1 VPASPFDSS
10 LHGGPWS
17 GSFLKGTLLDQLIAI
32 EGNPVTMQNGKLT
45 IPDQPIVHYI
55 EGDGIGID
63 ITPVMMKVVDAA
75 VSKAYNDQ
83 KSIVWSEVLAG
94 EKAFKA
100 TGEWLPQAT
109 LDAMRTGLVSIKG
122 PLTTPVGGGIRS
134 LNVALRQ
141 KLDLYACVRPVRW
154 YDGTPSPVKSPGDV
168 DMIIFREN
176 SEDVYAGI
184 EWESGSEE
192 VKKVI
197 DFLQNEM
204 GVDKIRFPET
214 SGIGIK
220 PISKEGTARIVRA
233 AFQYAIDN
241 DKESVTLV
249 HKGNIMKFTEGGFR
263 DWGYSLAK
271 EEFGAQEIDGGPWC
285 TFENPKSGR
294 SILVKD
300 VIADAMLQ
308 QIITRPAEYSVL
320 TTMNLNGDYISDALA
335 AQVGGIGIAPGANI
349 NYDTGI
355 SIFEATHGTAPKYT
369 GQDKVNP
376 GSLILSAE
384 MMLRHMGWNDAADL
398 IVKGME
404 GAISAKTVTYDFER
418 LMSDATLLSCSAFG
432 DAMISHM

>member
-1 VPASPFDSS
+1 MRTM
-10 LHGGPWS
+10 S
-17 GSFLKGTLLDQLIAI
+17 G
-32 EGNPVTMQNGKLT
+32 EPVVMQNGKLH
-45 IPDQPIVHYI
+45 IPNNPIIHYI
-55 EGDGIGID
+55 EGDGIGVD
-63 ITPVMMKVVDAA
+63 ISPVMISVVDAA
-75 VSKAYNDQ
+75 VSKAYDGEKQIAWN
-83 KSIVWSEVLAG
+83 EVLAG
-94 EKAFKA
+94 EKAFNA
-100 TGEWLPQAT
+100 TGEWLPEAT
-109 LDAMRTGLVSIKG
+109 LDAMRSGLVSIKG

-141 KLDLYACVRPVRW
+141 KLDLFACVRPVRW
-154 YDGTPSPVKSPGDV
+154 YDGTPSPVKTPGDV

-184 EWESGSEE
+184 EWEAGSEG
-192 VKKVI
+192 VKKLI
-197 DFLQNEM
+197 DFLTNEM
-204 GVDKIRFPET
+204 GVDKIRFPDT

-220 PISKEGTARIVRA
+220 PISQEGTNRIVRSA
-233 AFQYAIDN
+233 LQYAIDN

-263 DWGYSLAK
+263 DWGYQLAK
-271 EEFGAQEIDGGPWC
+271 EEFGAVELDGGPWC
-285 TFENPKSGR
+285 TMKNPITGNE
-294 SILVKD
+294 IIIKD

-320 TTMNLNGDYISDALA
+320 ATMNLNGDYISDALA

-355 SIFEATHGTAPKYT
+355 SIFEATHGTAPKYA

-384 MMLRHMGWNDAADL
+384 MMLRHMGWVEAADL

-418 LMSDATLLSCSAFG
+418 LMDDATLLSCSAFG
-432 DAMISHM
+432 EALIAHM

>member
-1 VPASPFDSS
+1 MSGTAITMENGLLNVPN
-10 LHGGPWS
+10 
-17 GSFLKGTLLDQLIAI
+17 
-32 EGNPVTMQNGKLT
+32 NP
-45 IPDQPIVHYI
+45 IIHYI
-55 EGDGIGID
+55 EGDGIGVD
-63 ITPVMMKVVDAA
+63 VTPVMMKVVDAS
-75 VSKAYNDQ
+75 VTKAYSGQ
-83 KSIVWSEVLAG
+83 KQIVWSEVLAG
-94 EKAFKA
+94 EKAFNA
-100 TGEWLPQAT
+100 TGEWLPEET
-109 LDAMRTGLVSIKG
+109 LDAMRKGLVSIKG

-154 YDGTPSPVKSPGDV
+154 YDGTPSPMKAPGDV

-184 EWESGSEE
+184 EWEAGSAE

-204 GVDKIRFPET
+204 GVEKIRFPET

-220 PISKEGTARIVRA
+220 PVSQEGTARIVRA
-233 AFQYAIDN
+233 AIKYAIDN

-263 DWGYSLAK
+263 DWGYQLAK
-271 EEFGAQEIDGGPWC
+271 DEFGASELDGGPWC
-285 TFENPKSGR
+285 TLTNPITGNM
-294 SILVKD
+294 ITIKD

-308 QIITRPAEYSVL
+308 QIILRPAEYGVL

-349 NYDTGI
+349 NYDSGI
-355 SIFEATHGTAPKYT
+355 AIFEATHGTAPKYA
-369 GQDKVNP
+369 GMNKVNP
-376 GSLILSAE
+376 GSIILSAE
-384 MMLRHMGWNDAADL
+384 MMLRHMEWHEAADL

-404 GAISAKTVTYDFER
+404 GAIAAATVTYDFER
-418 LMSDATLLSCSAFG
+418 LMEGATLLSCSDFG

>member
-1 VPASPFDSS
+1 MSGGAAITMREGCLNVPS
-10 LHGGPWS
+10 H
-17 GSFLKGTLLDQLIAI
+17 
-32 EGNPVTMQNGKLT
+32 
-45 IPDQPIVHYI
+45 PIIHYI

-75 VSKAYNDQ
+75 VDCAYGNSR
-83 KSIVWSEVLAG
+83 SIHWSEVLAG
-94 EKAFKA
+94 QKAFDA
-100 TGEWLPQAT
+100 TGEWLPSET

-141 KLDLYACVRPVRW
+141 QLDLFACVRPVRW
-154 YDGTPSPVKSPGDV
+154 YSGTPSPVKDPGAV

-184 EWESGSEE
+184 EWESGSPE
-192 VKKVI
+192 VRKVI

-204 GVDKIRFPET
+204 GVSKIRFPDT

-220 PISKEGTARIVRA
+220 PISSEGTARIVRA
-233 AFQYAIDN
+233 AIQYAIDN
-241 DKESVTLV
+241 DKDSVTLV

-263 DWGYSLAK
+263 DWGYQLAQD
-271 EEFGAQEIDGGPWC
+271 EFGAELLDGGPWC
-285 TFENPKSGR
+285 TLTNPNTGTT
-294 SILVKD
+294 ITIKD

-308 QIITRPAEYSVL
+308 QVLTRPREYGVL

-355 SIFEATHGTAPKYT
+355 AIFEAT
-369 GQDKVNP
+369 
-376 GSLILSAE
+376 
-384 MMLRHMGWNDAADL
+384 
-398 IVKGME
+398 
-404 GAISAKTVTYDFER
+404 
-418 LMSDATLLSCSAFG
+418 
-432 DAMISHM
+432 